1 MDNIRI
7 IIYDD
12 MVLLLRGIRNL
23 LKVSMIKNF
32 VKIKEVVL
40 FYICGKFIF
49 WEYCLILVGVG
60 VFCWVI
66 DVNYNKRSYYVI
78 DNMFLYIEDV
88 ENNKLLIQ
96 LKLDV

>member
-49 WEYCLILVGVG
+49 WEYCLI
-60 VFCWVI
+60 
-66 DVNYNKRSYYVI
+66 
-78 DNMFLYIEDV
+78 
-88 ENNKLLIQ
+88 
-96 LKLDV
+96 